1 MSVIKRFPPALI
13 SMTVILLLWQWA
25 SGLESMG
32 SMLPSATTTLSTL
45 WTSLQQAATWQS
57 IGITLLQ
64 GAIGLVLGVFIAVP
78 VGLLLGLSRFGY
90 YSTQFTLNFL
100 RVIPPIVLIPI
111 LLLILGPTSQM
122 AVFIVAWP
130 VFFIMAMQTAYGV
143 RDTDPVL
150 LETMRCYR
158 LGVARQIFHARIPS
172 AAPFMA
178 LGLRICVV
186 VAVLGSTVAGLIGGA
201 PGLGQDLYYA
211 ESLGLTAE
219 TFAIVMLLGII
230 GMVISR
236 LVEWAQPRIVFWT
249 AGSRA

>member
-1 MSVIKRFPPALI
+1 MRVIRRFPPALI
-13 SMTVILLLWQWA
+13 SMAVILVVWQWA
-25 SGLESMG
+25 SGLESMANT
-32 SMLPSATTTLSTL
+32 LPSATTTLSTL
-45 WTSLQQAATWQS
+45 WTSLQEAATWQS

-64 GAIGLVLGVFIAVP
+64 GFIGLVLGVAVAVP
-78 VGLLLGLSRFGY
+78 FGVLLGLSRFGY

-130 VFFIMAMQTAYGV
+130 VFFIMTLQTSYGV

-150 LETMRCYR
+150 LETLKCYR
-158 LGVARQIFHARIPS
+158 FGVARQIYHARLPS

-178 LGLRICVV
+178 LGLRVCVV
-186 VAVLGSTVAGLIGGA
+186 VSVLGSTVAGLIGGA
-201 PGLGQDLYYA
+201 PGLGQDLYFA

-219 TFAIVMLLGII
+219 TFAIVLLLGII
-230 GMVISR
+230 GMIISR

>member
-1 MSVIKRFPPALI
+1 MA
-13 SMTVILLLWQWA
+13 VILVVWQWA
-25 SGLESMG
+25 SGLDGMENT
-32 SMLPSATTTLSTL
+32 LPSATTTLSTL
-45 WTSLQQAATWQS
+45 WTALQQPETWQS

-64 GAIGLVLGVFIAVP
+64 GLIGLVLGLVVAVP
-78 VGLLLGLSRFGY
+78 VGLVLGLSRFGY

-111 LLLILGPTSQM
+111 LLLVLGPTSQM

-130 VFFIMAMQTAYGV
+130 VFFIMALQTSYGV

-158 LGVARQIFHARIPS
+158 LGVMRQVIHARIPS

-201 PGLGQDLYYA
+201 PGLGQDLYFA
-211 ESLGLTAE
+211 ESMGLTAE
-219 TFAIVMLLGII
+219 TFAIVLLLGII
-230 GMVISR
+230 GLIVSR
-236 LVEWAQPRIVFWT
+236 AVEWAQPRIVFWT
-249 AGSRA
+249 AGTRA